1 MGCVN
6 SVLPANQMF
15 CDVRPNLRTPRG
27 ELTRAGPAE
36 LAQECGTWITGHS
49 KLLITPMSVAA
60 PAASAAATSSSLSK
74 LPQLELVPVADEPR
88 AGPRRRGRALPGR
101 TRPPRRPARSS
112 GSVVV
117 RSCRRL
123 GICRRYGE
131 VGSSGGL
138 RCRIRG
144 CCLGGGT
151 ARGCP
156 AATARALTGARPAS
170 AAWATGGARTRSRR
184 GGSRAGCGSALAGAC
199 APR

>member
-1 MGCVN
+1 M
-6 SVLPANQMF
+6 
-15 CDVRPNLRTPRG
+15 
-27 ELTRAGPAE
+27 
-36 LAQECGTWITGHS
+36 
-49 KLLITPMSVAA
+49 ITPMSVAA

-117 RSCRRL
+117 RSCRRPRRVRNSVGRVDLRDLQHDRICEPHAITDTVLPAESSFFTPRARRPFVFL

-170 AAWATGGARTRSRR
+170 AAGATGGARTRSRR